1 MSVSLTPGSLARLLG
16 EWNVGAAPAY
26 RELADV
32 VRLLILDGRVALD
45 VALPSERSLAAT
57 LGISRTTVTAAY
69 ALLREQGFL
78 SSGQGSRSRSCIPS
92 QGPAHAGGHDGA
104 LRLSGAPGLAVPDG
118 ILDLAYASLPASGEV
133 VHRAFAAALTELPAL
148 LPGFG
153 YDALGVGPL
162 REAIA
167 ARYTAAGVPTTAGQ
181 ILVTSGAQHALNI
194 VLRTLA
200 GRSGTKV
207 LVEHPSYPNAL
218 DAIRAAGCRPVPVAM
233 PAANPN
239 SAAHNGTGPSGTITN
254 GPAGWD
260 LEAMESALLQQRPA
274 MAYVVPDFHNPTGR
288 LMPDSQRRR
297 LVKAAAASGT
307 VLVADE
313 TLRELNLDGAA
324 STPMAAF
331 SPAVVSLGSLSKS
344 HWAGLRTG
352 WIRAS
357 EPLIQRFAAAR
368 TTLDLG
374 GPVVEQLA
382 AAHLVNAMT
391 EPLPARLAALRENRN
406 TLLELVRAH
415 LPGWEPEWPDGG
427 LSLWCRLPAP
437 ISTALAVVAPDVG
450 IRLAAGPRFGVGGA
464 FEQYL
469 RLPFTLPPEQ
479 LETAVLALR
488 SAQDRLEAAP
498 QLRRNL
504 SAPPAAAI
512 A

>member
-45 VALPSERSLAAT
+45 VALPSERSLAAA

-92 QGPAHAGGHDGA
+92 QGPLHAGGHDGA

-167 ARYTAAGVPTTAGQ
+167 ARYTAAGVPTTAAQ

-233 PAANPN
+233 PAAAPGGTGHNGAVHGGRVH
-239 SAAHNGTGPSGTITN
+239 SAGGNGLAHNGAG
-254 GPAGWD
+254 GWD
-260 LEAMESALLQQRPA
+260 LEAMERRCSSSGPRW
-274 MAYVVPDFHNPTGR
+274 PT
-288 LMPDSQRRR
+288 
-297 LVKAAAASGT
+297 
-307 VLVADE
+307 
-313 TLRELNLDGAA
+313 
-324 STPMAAF
+324 
-331 SPAVVSLGSLSKS
+331 
-344 HWAGLRTG
+344 
-352 WIRAS
+352 
-357 EPLIQRFAAAR
+357 
-368 TTLDLG
+368 
-374 GPVVEQLA
+374 
-382 AAHLVNAMT
+382 
-391 EPLPARLAALRENRN
+391 
-406 TLLELVRAH
+406 
-415 LPGWEPEWPDGG
+415 
-427 LSLWCRLPAP
+427 WCRT
-437 ISTALAVVAPDVG
+437 ST
-450 IRLAAGPRFGVGGA
+450 
-464 FEQYL
+464 
-469 RLPFTLPPEQ
+469 T
-479 LETAVLALR
+479 
-488 SAQDRLEAAP
+488 
-498 QLRRNL
+498 
-504 SAPPAAAI
+504 PPAG
-512 A
+512 